1 MRTVVRLNDGWI
13 FTKEGIAEEVAVP
26 HTWNAEDG
34 QDGGNDYYRGT
45 CSYKKRLE
53 APIVPE
59 NGAVYLEFRGV
70 NSTAQVYVNGELAG
84 RHEGGYSTF
93 RVDITD
99 QLKAENEIEVFAD
112 NAPNDEV
119 YPQKA
124 DFTFYGGIYRD
135 VYLIVVPEEH
145 FGLENMGAPGL
156 QVRSEIQGDS
166 ARVRFC
172 AEVSGPAESVRFTVA
187 GVGSVVCPVQ
197 GKTANG
203 ELEIPEVRLWNG
215 RKDPYLYILTAELLK
230 GGEVVDEISTRFG
243 CREFGFD
250 AEKGFILNGA
260 PYPLH
265 GVSRHQ
271 DRKCVGNTLTKEMH
285 REDMELIAECGANS
299 IRLAHYQHDQYFY
312 DLCDEYGMIVW
323 AEIPYITKHMPKG
336 NENTRQQLRE
346 LILQNSNHPSVIC
359 WGLSNEITVSGMS
372 EDLLENHRELVRIAH
387 ELDPDRPAVMAHA
400 FMLDVHDPLLT
411 VADINS
417 FNLYYGWYLG
427 ELKEN
432 DEWFDHFHKE
442 FPERIIGLSEYGADA
457 SPRWQSE
464 KGERG
469 DYSEQYQCL
478 YHEHLLRMLSERP
491 YIWSSYVWNMFD
503 FGADGREEGGEKG
516 VNQKGLVTMDRKVR
530 KDAFYLYKAYWSEE
544 PFVHICGKRRI
555 NRTEETTELKVYSNQ
570 RKLALYEEERL
581 IEEKEG
587 DKVFSFRVP
596 LTGKHHFTVRA
607 EEAED
612 TILIEKVKEQDAS
625 YILPNTGI
633 HNWFD
638 EPGMEFPEGRLS
650 IREKLG
656 TLREYPQAA
665 AIVGELI
672 RAAASK
678 RGDVAKDLEGNETL
692 QKMLNAMTLEAL
704 LKQAG
709 ESITKEMIV
718 GINKKLNKIE
728 K

>member
-1 MRTVVRLNDGWI
+1 M
-13 FTKEGIAEEVAVP
+13 
-26 HTWNAEDG
+26 
-34 QDGGNDYYRGT
+34 
-45 CSYKKRLE
+45 
-53 APIVPE
+53 
-59 NGAVYLEFRGV
+59 
-70 NSTAQVYVNGELAG
+70 
-84 RHEGGYSTF
+84 
-93 RVDITD
+93 
-99 QLKAENEIEVFAD
+99 
-112 NAPNDEV
+112 
-119 YPQKA
+119 
-124 DFTFYGGIYRD
+124 
-135 VYLIVVPEEH
+135 
-145 FGLENMGAPGL
+145 
-156 QVRSEIQGDS
+156 
-166 ARVRFC
+166 
-172 AEVSGPAESVRFTVA
+172 
-187 GVGSVVCPVQ
+187 
-197 GKTANG
+197 
-203 ELEIPEVRLWNG
+203 
-215 RKDPYLYILTAELLK
+215 
-230 GGEVVDEISTRFG
+230 
-243 CREFGFD
+243 
-250 AEKGFILNGA
+250 
-260 PYPLH
+260 
-265 GVSRHQ
+265 
-271 DRKCVGNTLTKEMH
+271 
-285 REDMELIAECGANS
+285 
-299 IRLAHYQHDQYFY
+299 
-312 DLCDEYGMIVW
+312 
-323 AEIPYITKHMPKG
+323 
-336 NENTRQQLRE
+336 
-346 LILQNSNHPSVIC
+346 
-359 WGLSNEITVSGMS
+359 
-372 EDLLENHRELVRIAH
+372 
-387 ELDPDRPAVMAHA
+387 
-400 FMLDVHDPLLT
+400 
-411 VADINS
+411 
-417 FNLYYGWYLG
+417 
-427 ELKEN
+427 
-432 DEWFDHFHKE
+432 
-442 FPERIIGLSEYGADA
+442 
-457 SPRWQSE
+457 
-464 KGERG
+464 
-469 DYSEQYQCL
+469 
-478 YHEHLLRMLSERP
+478 
-491 YIWSSYVWNMFD
+491 
-503 FGADGREEGGEKG
+503 
-516 VNQKGLVTMDRKVR
+516 NQKGLVTMDRKVR